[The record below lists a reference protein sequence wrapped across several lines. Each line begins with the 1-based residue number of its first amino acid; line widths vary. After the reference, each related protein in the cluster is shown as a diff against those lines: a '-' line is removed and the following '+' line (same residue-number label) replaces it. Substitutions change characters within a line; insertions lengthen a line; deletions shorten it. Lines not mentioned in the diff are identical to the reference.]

1 MASSMAAMTMP
12 RSIDFSRET
21 AAAICSSSVVLAL
34 TAIES
39 FSLVLGRGP
48 DISGRAAG
56 ILVGTGVSIA
66 ARVAQLALRFALAF
80 ACFALLGLGAV
91 ERFGHQRVGEDEL
104 GFRHVGDRKQE
115 FCRRG
120 APGAATV

>member
-12 RSIDFSRET
+12 RSIDFSRAT
-21 AAAICSSSVVLAL
+21 ASAICSSSSLLAL

-91 ERFGHQRVGEDEL
+91 ERFGHQRVGEDAL
-104 GFRHVGDRKQE
+104 GLRHVGRREQGLR
-115 FCRRG
+115 RRG
-120 APGAATV
+120 RVCVR